1 MVPPLVGDSLA
12 ELVTAPKG
20 QLTIELEEESGFE
33 YHLEIRGAAGATYV
47 AGHVRRQLPDSTHEL
62 VAVLFSD
69 MVLTGQFVQL
79 RGTAPLA
86 RGVAVAEVADALR
99 RDPASFVVHI
109 ESRPGRGGALHGVLR

>member
-1 MVPPLVGDSLA
+1 MVPPLVGDSLP

-20 QLTIELEEESGFE
+20 QLTIELEEGAGFE
-33 YHLEIRGAAGATYV
+33 YHLEIRGAARATYV
-47 AGHVRRQLPDSTHEL
+47 AGHLRRQRADSTQEL

-86 RGVAVAEVADALR
+86 RGVTAAEIGDALR
-99 RDPASFVVHI
+99 LHPESFVVHI
-109 ESRPGRGGALHGVLR
+109 ESQPGRGGALHGVLR